1 MQKIAYFEQIP
12 QDKARLGMS
21 WNWNQLNH
29 AAIIAAI
36 IAAMFAHCFI
46 CFTYRGHCADLFALR
61 PFRMRML
68 SITLPRP
75 HPAAQLPLG
84 PAVEEVR
91 HRCRCLVPQRQSHRM
106 PCECFCGTKQRMF
119 VESKPTKH
127 KNSKT
132 IQNRREKEKSVQ
144 DQGTTLR
151 QSVLRNRAV

>member
-29 AAIIAAI
+29 AAIIAA
-36 IAAMFAHCFI
+36 MFAHCF
-46 CFTYRGHCADLFALR
+46 ALR
-61 PFRMRML
+61 PLRMRML

-151 QSVLRNRAV
+151 QSVHEEQSSLNMFEL